1 MHAALT
7 AAQPPSSAA
16 AQTQPGLDRR
26 GVDLTRLVVG
36 LFIASTLVLLAG
48 LGGSLANLAYVVLA
62 AGCGLLF
69 YLRDPAAYVS
79 FSLWLWFVTPF
90 VRRVLDMH
98 HGWHPASPVLIAPL
112 AVALLSVFTVVHRLS
127 ELRGM
132 LYAPYL
138 LVLLAFSYGFAVGAI
153 NAGIVPA
160 TYALTTWLAPAI
172 FGLYVAI
179 NWRRYPEFGNAVRRT
194 FTWALPLLAAYGVYQ
209 FVKMPRW
216 DAQWMI
222 NADLRSIGL
231 PRPFLARIFGTLNA
245 PGPFAAFLCAGSLM
259 LLPQKGRLRFLWIA
273 VATLSL
279 LLTRTRAA
287 WVAFLIGLLVQQ
299 IGQPL
304 RKLPQ
309 YAITLVAV
317 ALIAIPLARMP
328 QFSALII
335 PRLQTF
341 ANLSQDNSFVKRYN
355 FSEQAANSIVE
366 TAEGNGLGTT
376 GGAIKLR
383 GNQGLR
389 SLDNGFLEV
398 FYIFGWPGGTLFFL
412 GITGLV
418 LQSARFR
425 ETHRDSFANAV
436 RATSVALVSM
446 LPIGDV
452 FTGPTGTL
460 LWMSAGFGIAGHA
473 YHLTT
478 GLALRSAVAR
488 RAMQAAVPPARA
500 PVPPPLSAPGLA
512 TGRPASA

>member
-1 MHAALT
+1 M
-7 AAQPPSSAA
+7 
-16 AQTQPGLDRR
+16 
-26 GVDLTRLVVG
+26 DLTRLVAG
-36 LFIASTLVLLAG
+36 LFIASTVVLLAG
-48 LGGSLANLAYVVLA
+48 IGGGLANVAYVGLA
-62 AGCGLLF
+62 VGAGLLF

-79 FSLWLWFVTPF
+79 FTLWLWFVTPF
-90 VRRVLDMH
+90 VRRVLDAR
-98 HGWHPASPVLIAPL
+98 HGWHPANPALIAPL
-112 AVALLSVFTVVHRLS
+112 AVAMLAGLTVLRRVS
-127 ELRGM
+127 QLRGV
-132 LYAPYL
+132 LYAPFL
-138 LVLLAFSYGFAVGAI
+138 LVLLAFGYGYSVGVI
-153 NAGIVPA
+153 IAGVIPA
-160 TYALTTWLAPAI
+160 TYALTTWLAPAL

-179 NWRRYPEFGNAVRRT
+179 HWRRYAEFGAAVRRT
-194 FTWALPLLAAYGVYQ
+194 FTWALPLLAMYGIYQ
-209 FVKMPRW
+209 FVRMPSW

-222 NADLRSIGL
+222 NSDLRSIGA
-231 PRPFLARIFGTLNA
+231 PRPFLARVFGTLNT
-245 PGPFAAFLCAGSLM
+245 PGPYAAFLCAGALM
-259 LLPQKGRLRFLWIA
+259 LLPQKGRLRFLWIGIA
-273 VATLSL
+273 ILSL

-287 WVAFLIGLLVQQ
+287 WVAFLIGLFVQQ

-304 RKLPQ
+304 KRLPR

-317 ALIAIPLARMP
+317 ALVAIPVASLP
-328 QFSALII
+328 QFSALIL
-335 PRLQTF
+335 PRLRTF

-398 FYIFGWPGGTLFFL
+398 FFIYGWPGGTLFFL
-412 GITGLV
+412 GIVGLV

-425 ETHRDSFANAV
+425 ETRSDSFANAA

-452 FTGPTGTL
+452 FTGSTGTV

-478 GLALRSAVAR
+478 GLALRSAAAR
-488 RAMQAAVPPARA
+488 RALQGAPAPLRPASPPM
-500 PVPPPLSAPGLA
+500 PVPGLA
-512 TGRPASA
+512 AGRAAGA